1 MGRMMR
7 SGSPAGVA
15 LGSALHA
22 LAVDALARGVGE
34 AMPTNAQYQGTHQI
48 GAGTIQRALNL
59 LADRDALVTTS
70 HGHLGRRI
78 QSLAV
83 GPLWQLG
90 GLAPVR
96 LAMPPEGPAEINE
109 LQAALAQG
117 LADLGI
123 PHTVH
128 HLRGGLHRLASVRM
142 GEYDISV
149 TSAGAAERAR
159 ADAPDDRLARLTR
172 VLDKGTYYGEG
183 TLVCV
188 RRSTTDPGSH
198 ARVAIDPESPDH
210 VALTRA
216 EFPLE
221 EGSTEYVE
229 VPFTSVPAAV
239 LRNEVEVGIWH
250 RQESIVPLDLAGL
263 TTSAMSR
270 PESRTVWEHLS
281 SAVLT
286 GWTGRPELAAVLSEL
301 SLPEIGPALRPV
313 VSLRG

>member
-1 MGRMMR
+1 
-7 SGSPAGVA
+7 
-15 LGSALHA
+15 
-22 LAVDALARGVGE
+22 
-34 AMPTNAQYQGTHQI
+34 MPTNAQYQGTHQI
-48 GAGTIQRALNL
+48 GAGTIQRALSL
-59 LADRDALVTTS
+59 LADRDALVTSS

-96 LAMPPEGPAEINE
+96 VAMPPEGPEEINE

-123 PHTVH
+123 PHTVD
-128 HLRGGLHRLASVRM
+128 HLRGALHRLAAARV
-142 GEYDISV
+142 GDYDISV

-159 ADAPDDRLARLTR
+159 ADAPDDRLGNLTR
-172 VLDKGTYYGEG
+172 VLEKGTYYGEG

-188 RRSTTDPGSH
+188 RRSTTDPDSH
-198 ARVAIDPESPDH
+198 AKVAIDPESPDH

-221 EGSTEYVE
+221 AGGTKYIE

-263 TTSAMSR
+263 TTTPMRRS
-270 PESRTVWEHLS
+270 ESHTVWEHLS

-286 GWTGRPELAAVLSEL
+286 GWAGRPELAAVLSEL
-301 SLPEIGPALRPV
+301 TLPAQGSEK
-313 VSLRG
+313 RGRSKRTLTDQAIAT